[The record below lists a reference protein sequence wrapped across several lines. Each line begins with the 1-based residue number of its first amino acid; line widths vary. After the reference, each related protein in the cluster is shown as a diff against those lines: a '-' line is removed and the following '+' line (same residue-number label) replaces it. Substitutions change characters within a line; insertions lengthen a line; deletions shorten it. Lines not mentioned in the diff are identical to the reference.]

1 MESSSV
7 AACVIRHA
15 GKSDVIL
22 CVHIFLWYGKIFR
35 KNSNEIEW
43 NDAFFLRLS
52 TYTSTIL
59 FIRCLELRFNRMEKF
74 GHVMNAEAPQSVS
87 QMEPEICSCAREE
100 LPVGSLLFTIFPL
113 LLLLL
118 YARKCGFYRFF
129 KHQWR
134 HSLAVYTAVDETNH
148 NRKLEKFRRRGRRT
162 CGSA

>member
-1 MESSSV
+1 MAFSMASSFV

-22 CVHIFLWYGKIFR
+22 CTFLWYGKILR
-35 KNSNEIEW
+35 KIQW
-43 NDAFFLRLS
+43 NRMNAAS
-52 TYTSTIL
+52 IYTSTIL

-74 GHVMNAEAPQSVS
+74 GHAMNAEAPQSAR

-100 LPVGSLLFTIFPL
+100 LPVGSLLLTIFPL

-134 HSLAVYTAVDETNH
+134 HSACCLPLLTKQITIGN
-148 NRKLEKFRRRGRRT
+148 
-162 CGSA
+162 